1 MSITGL
7 IASAIIDAQHH
18 APMIPQHELAG
29 EALAL
34 DPADDG
40 AAPIPQN
47 FASRDAEA
55 FRTTVRGDTPAY
67 AENLTE
73 DGAGD
78 PGSCY
83 AALMSI
89 PRKSYDTA

>member
-1 MSITGL
+1 
-7 IASAIIDAQHH
+7 
-18 APMIPQHELAG
+18 MIPQDELTG
-29 EALAL
+29 EALVL
-34 DPADDG
+34 DLADDG
-40 AAPIPQN
+40 PTPIPQN

-55 FRTTVRGDTPAY
+55 FRTTVRGDTPAN

-73 DGAGD
+73 DGVGD

>member
-1 MSITGL
+1 MSITRLVRARIVG
-7 IASAIIDAQHH
+7 SQHDS
-18 APMIPQHELAG
+18 PVIPHHELA
-29 EALAL
+29 AHPLRL
-34 DPADDG
+34 NPADDG
-40 AAPIPQN
+40 ATPIPQN
-47 FASRDAEA
+47 FAGRDAEA
-55 FRTTVRGDTPAY
+55 FRTTVRGDTPAN
-67 AENLTE
+67 AENLTG